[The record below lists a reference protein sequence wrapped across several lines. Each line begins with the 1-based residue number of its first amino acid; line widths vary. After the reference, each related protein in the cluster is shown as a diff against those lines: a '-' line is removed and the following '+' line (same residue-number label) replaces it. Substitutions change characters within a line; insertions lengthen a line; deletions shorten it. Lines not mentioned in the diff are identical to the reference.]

1 MYERSRV
8 TQPRVLVSMALM
20 AIVLIGGWTAPVR
33 AQENEWGF
41 GTDVGF
47 WAETADDTLFALS
60 FNADYYFDRA
70 FSLGPMV
77 LFTPAGDL
85 FQVAVAAVARYHI
98 DLKAINVVPLA
109 GIGFVHSELE
119 QGQGASRVDVSDTS
133 YYLPLGIGLEWPMTR
148 KLAVSSTLLVNLHG
162 LDFGSG
168 VGKDGTSLAVMF
180 GMRFRP

>member
-8 TQPRVLVSMALM
+8 TQLRVLVAIALI
-20 AIVLIGGWTAPVR
+20 AIVLAAGWTAPVH

-47 WAETADDTLFALS
+47 WAGTVDDTLFALS
-60 FNADYYFDRA
+60 FSADYYFDRA

-85 FQVAVAAVARYHI
+85 FQVAVAPVARYHI
-98 DLKAINVVPLA
+98 ELRAINIVPLA
-109 GIGFVHSELE
+109 GIGFVYSDLE
-119 QGQGASRVDVSDTS
+119 RGQGAGRVEASDTS
-133 YYLPLGIGLEWPMTR
+133 YYIPLGVGIEWAATR
-148 KLAVSSTLLVNLHG
+148 KLALSSTLMVNLHG
-162 LDFGSG
+162 LDLGTG

-180 GMRFRP
+180 GMRFMP

>member
-20 AIVLIGGWTAPVR
+20 AVVLIAGWTAPVR

-41 GTDVGF
+41 GTDLGF

-77 LFTPAGDL
+77 LFSPAGDL
-85 FQVAVAAVARYHI
+85 FQVAVAPVARYHI
-98 DLKAINVVPLA
+98 ELKAINIVPLA
-109 GIGFVHSELE
+109 GVGFVYSDFDRDE
-119 QGQGASRVDVSDTS
+119 GAGRFDASDTS
-133 YYLPLGIGLEWPMTR
+133 YYIPLGVGLEWPVSR
-148 KLAVSSTLLVNLHG
+148 KLALSSTLLVNLHG
-162 LDFGSG
+162 LDLGSG
-168 VGKDGTSLAVMF
+168 VGKDGTSIAVLF
-180 GMRFRP
+180 GMRFGP